1 MRMYKTKKAG
11 LLLQFRSTIGEKWF
25 PVESFRYQCTLLSR
39 ESIWSLLRHGFC
51 EQSQLVK
58 WCFEPSQPQRI
69 TSRLNTNFT
78 FSPSHSFHKLSYH
91 KSCFLSLFIFS
102 GHATREPANG
112 RVTYLILRP
121 AQEPCVGH
129 SQHRKTF
136 GWGFGKNAGEW
147 TGSVE
152 ISKEEIPASK
162 RSMYG
167 YILTYSRLE
176 RENV

>member
-1 MRMYKTKKAG
+1 MRMSKTKKAG

-129 SQHRKTF
+129 SQHRSYRERFCLKKKRKT
-136 GWGFGKNAGEW
+136 GEW
-147 TGSVE
+147 TGRAE
-152 ISKEEIPASK
+152 INKKEIPGSK
-162 RSMYG
+162 SSMYG
-167 YILTYSRLE
+167 YILTYSRL
-176 RENV
+176 